1 MWYTTFLPPILAQ
14 SPWNLVSSSRAR
26 ELENLAR
33 VVKEKI
39 VGGGASLIELIQ
51 FSLAPGFIQ
60 VRCFQ

>member
-1 MWYTTFLPPILAQ
+1 M
-14 SPWNLVSSSRAR
+14 SSSRAR
-26 ELENLAR
+26 ERENLAR

-51 FSLAPGFIQ
+51 FSLAPGVIQ